1 LLQHLNQPSSQCYN
15 WNDNLVRILRPPPL
29 RVRVPSPPY
38 EDTFEDTTAYTPVN
52 SGVDTDVEMGGPN
65 PDPQVE
71 VYSGAGKTWGI
82 GKTFMNQFD
91 EDEYAAERA
100 RNPYFPFA
108 CKPDWETAAFLL
120 RSDLSMVDIDE
131 YLNLEFVSSSIFYI
145 TPFEP
150 LLDQD
155 TTSFISIFKRTPRTC
170 RNASISPTVE
180 VSRGSH

>member
-65 PDPQVE
+65 PDPQV
-71 VYSGAGKTWGI
+71 
-82 GKTFMNQFD
+82 D
-91 EDEYAAERA
+91 DEYAAERA

>member
-1 LLQHLNQPSSQCYN
+1 
-15 WNDNLVRILRPPPL
+15 
-29 RVRVPSPPY
+29 
-38 EDTFEDTTAYTPVN
+38 VN
-52 SGVDTDVEMGGPN
+52 SGVDTDAEMGGPN

-120 RSDLSMVDIDE
+120 RSDLSMVNIDE
-131 YLNLEFVSSSIFYI
+131 YLEFKSPVRSGLL
-145 TPFEP
+145 P
-150 LLDQD
+150 LFGGNRTKTGLWIPTISKDRNRTGKD
-155 TTSFISIFKRTPRTC
+155 RVFRLRAVLGPVATSPRPVRTAQYLS
-170 RNASISPTVE
+170 NGGLILSN
-180 VSRGSH
+180 G